1 MEKLLK
7 AIIMCVPFSTVCE
20 GIVRQHR
27 TIPSLQLKRCSDGCA
42 AGNHT
47 FKRQNLL
54 FAAGNIITT
63 ITEKKISFYE
73 RRRVLIATLYER
85 HNDIVGNRAFEFD
98 ASFHTIRN
106 DIRVL
111 ELKYP
116 IYTRMGAGGGVFI
129 LDSSRLQ
136 QRWLTV
142 HQRELLM
149 DVCSVLDDER
159 ALLMK
164 SIIGGLPP

>member
-1 MEKLLK
+1 M
-7 AIIMCVPFSTVCE
+7 
-20 GIVRQHR
+20 
-27 TIPSLQLKRCSDGCA
+27 
-42 AGNHT
+42 
-47 FKRQNLL
+47 
-54 FAAGNIITT
+54 
-63 ITEKKISFYE
+63 
-73 RRRVLIATLYER
+73 IATLYER

-111 ELKYP
+111 ELEYP

-142 HQRELLM
+142 RQRELLM
-149 DVCSVLDDER
+149 DVCGALNNEQ

-164 SIIGGLPP
+164 SIIGGLSP

>member
-1 MEKLLK
+1 M
-7 AIIMCVPFSTVCE
+7 
-20 GIVRQHR
+20 
-27 TIPSLQLKRCSDGCA
+27 
-42 AGNHT
+42 
-47 FKRQNLL
+47 
-54 FAAGNIITT
+54 
-63 ITEKKISFYE
+63 
-73 RRRVLIATLYER
+73 IATLYER

-106 DIRVL
+106 DIRVR

-142 HQRELLM
+142 HQRELLK

-164 SIIGGLPP
+164 SIIGGLAP

>member
-1 MEKLLK
+1 M
-7 AIIMCVPFSTVCE
+7 
-20 GIVRQHR
+20 
-27 TIPSLQLKRCSDGCA
+27 
-42 AGNHT
+42 
-47 FKRQNLL
+47 
-54 FAAGNIITT
+54 
-63 ITEKKISFYE
+63 
-73 RRRVLIATLYER
+73 IATLYER

-98 ASFHTIRN
+98 ASFHIIRN

-116 IYTRMGAGGGVFI
+116 IYTRIGAGGGVFI

-142 HQRELLM
+142 EQRELLM
-149 DVCSVLDDER
+149 DVCSALDDER
-159 ALLMK
+159 VLLMK

>member
-1 MEKLLK
+1 M
-7 AIIMCVPFSTVCE
+7 
-20 GIVRQHR
+20 
-27 TIPSLQLKRCSDGCA
+27 
-42 AGNHT
+42 
-47 FKRQNLL
+47 
-54 FAAGNIITT
+54 
-63 ITEKKISFYE
+63 
-73 RRRVLIATLYER
+73 IATLYER

-111 ELKYP
+111 ELKYS

-129 LDSSRLQ
+129 MDSSRLQ

-164 SIIGGLPP
+164 SIIGGLAP

>member
-1 MEKLLK
+1 M
-7 AIIMCVPFSTVCE
+7 
-20 GIVRQHR
+20 
-27 TIPSLQLKRCSDGCA
+27 
-42 AGNHT
+42 
-47 FKRQNLL
+47 
-54 FAAGNIITT
+54 
-63 ITEKKISFYE
+63 
-73 RRRVLIATLYER
+73 IATLYER

-111 ELKYP
+111 ELKYS

-149 DVCSVLDDER
+149 DVCRVLDDER

-164 SIIGGLPP
+164 SIIGGLAP

>member
-1 MEKLLK
+1 M
-7 AIIMCVPFSTVCE
+7 
-20 GIVRQHR
+20 
-27 TIPSLQLKRCSDGCA
+27 
-42 AGNHT
+42 
-47 FKRQNLL
+47 
-54 FAAGNIITT
+54 
-63 ITEKKISFYE
+63 
-73 RRRVLIATLYER
+73 IATLYER

-106 DIRVL
+106 GIRVL
-111 ELKYP
+111 ELKYS

-149 DVCSVLDDER
+149 SVCDMLDDKK

-164 SIIGGLPP
+164 SIIGGLSP

>member
-1 MEKLLK
+1 M
-7 AIIMCVPFSTVCE
+7 
-20 GIVRQHR
+20 
-27 TIPSLQLKRCSDGCA
+27 
-42 AGNHT
+42 
-47 FKRQNLL
+47 
-54 FAAGNIITT
+54 
-63 ITEKKISFYE
+63 
-73 RRRVLIATLYER
+73 IATRYER

-98 ASFHTIRN
+98 VSTHTIRD

-111 ELKYP
+111 ELKYS

-142 HQRELLM
+142 RQRELLM

-159 ALLMK
+159 VLLMK
-164 SIIGGLPP
+164 SIIDGLAP

>member
-1 MEKLLK
+1 M
-7 AIIMCVPFSTVCE
+7 
-20 GIVRQHR
+20 
-27 TIPSLQLKRCSDGCA
+27 
-42 AGNHT
+42 
-47 FKRQNLL
+47 
-54 FAAGNIITT
+54 
-63 ITEKKISFYE
+63 
-73 RRRVLIATLYER
+73 IATLYER

-106 DIRVL
+106 DTRVL

-116 IYTRMGAGGGVFI
+116 IYTRIGAGGGVFI

-142 HQRELLM
+142 EQRELLM
-149 DVCSVLDDER
+149 DVCSALDDER

>member
-1 MEKLLK
+1 M
-7 AIIMCVPFSTVCE
+7 
-20 GIVRQHR
+20 
-27 TIPSLQLKRCSDGCA
+27 
-42 AGNHT
+42 
-47 FKRQNLL
+47 
-54 FAAGNIITT
+54 
-63 ITEKKISFYE
+63 
-73 RRRVLIATLYER
+73 IATLYER

-111 ELKYP
+111 ELKYS

-129 LDSSRLQ
+129 IDSSRLQ

-142 HQRELLM
+142 EQRELLM
-149 DVCSVLDDER
+149 DVCSALDDER

>member
-1 MEKLLK
+1 
-7 AIIMCVPFSTVCE
+7 
-20 GIVRQHR
+20 
-27 TIPSLQLKRCSDGCA
+27 
-42 AGNHT
+42 
-47 FKRQNLL
+47 
-54 FAAGNIITT
+54 
-63 ITEKKISFYE
+63 
-73 RRRVLIATLYER
+73 LIATLYER

-111 ELKYP
+111 ELKYS

-159 ALLMK
+159 VLLMK
-164 SIIGGLPP
+164 SIIDGLAP

>member
-1 MEKLLK
+1 M
-7 AIIMCVPFSTVCE
+7 
-20 GIVRQHR
+20 
-27 TIPSLQLKRCSDGCA
+27 
-42 AGNHT
+42 
-47 FKRQNLL
+47 
-54 FAAGNIITT
+54 
-63 ITEKKISFYE
+63 
-73 RRRVLIATLYER
+73 IATLYER

-116 IYTRMGAGGGVFI
+116 IHTRIGAGGGVFI

-149 DVCSVLDDER
+149 DVCSALDDER

>member
-1 MEKLLK
+1 M
-7 AIIMCVPFSTVCE
+7 
-20 GIVRQHR
+20 
-27 TIPSLQLKRCSDGCA
+27 
-42 AGNHT
+42 
-47 FKRQNLL
+47 
-54 FAAGNIITT
+54 
-63 ITEKKISFYE
+63 
-73 RRRVLIATLYER
+73 IATRYER

-98 ASFHTIRN
+98 VSTHTIRD

-111 ELKYP
+111 ELKYS

-142 HQRELLM
+142 RQRELLIS
-149 DVCSVLDDER
+149 VCDMLDDQK

-164 SIIGGLPP
+164 SIIGGLSP

>member
-1 MEKLLK
+1 
-7 AIIMCVPFSTVCE
+7 
-20 GIVRQHR
+20 
-27 TIPSLQLKRCSDGCA
+27 
-42 AGNHT
+42 
-47 FKRQNLL
+47 
-54 FAAGNIITT
+54 
-63 ITEKKISFYE
+63 
-73 RRRVLIATLYER
+73 LIAALYER
-85 HNDIVGNRAFEFD
+85 HNDAVGNRAFEFD
-98 ASFHTIRN
+98 VSTHTIRD

-111 ELKYP
+111 ELKYS

-164 SIIGGLPP
+164 SIIGGLAP

>member
-1 MEKLLK
+1 M
-7 AIIMCVPFSTVCE
+7 
-20 GIVRQHR
+20 
-27 TIPSLQLKRCSDGCA
+27 
-42 AGNHT
+42 
-47 FKRQNLL
+47 
-54 FAAGNIITT
+54 
-63 ITEKKISFYE
+63 
-73 RRRVLIATLYER
+73 IATLYER

-111 ELKYP
+111 ELQYP

>member
-1 MEKLLK
+1 
-7 AIIMCVPFSTVCE
+7 
-20 GIVRQHR
+20 
-27 TIPSLQLKRCSDGCA
+27 
-42 AGNHT
+42 
-47 FKRQNLL
+47 
-54 FAAGNIITT
+54 
-63 ITEKKISFYE
+63 
-73 RRRVLIATLYER
+73 LIATLYER

-111 ELKYP
+111 ELKYS

-129 LDSSRLQ
+129 MDSSRLQ

-164 SIIGGLPP
+164 SIIGGLAP

>member
-1 MEKLLK
+1 M
-7 AIIMCVPFSTVCE
+7 I
-20 GIVRQHR
+20 
-27 TIPSLQLKRCSDGCA
+27 A
-42 AGNHT
+42 A
-47 FKRQNLL
+47 
-54 FAAGNIITT
+54 
-63 ITEKKISFYE
+63 
-73 RRRVLIATLYER
+73 LYER

-111 ELKYP
+111 ELKYS

-142 HQRELLM
+142 RQRELLIS
-149 DVCSVLDDER
+149 VCDMLDDKK

-164 SIIGGLPP
+164 SIIGGLSP